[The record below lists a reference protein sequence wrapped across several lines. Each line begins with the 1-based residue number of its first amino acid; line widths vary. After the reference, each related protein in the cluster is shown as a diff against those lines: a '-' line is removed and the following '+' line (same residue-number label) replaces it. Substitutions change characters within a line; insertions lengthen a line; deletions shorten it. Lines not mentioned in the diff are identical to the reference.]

1 MIENHTKCVKVSET
15 GICPFCYSG
24 NIIKNGTT
32 KTRKQQYFC
41 KKCDRRFLDYYSYN
55 AYRKDINFQIV
66 QLTKEGLGIRSTAR
80 ILKISVTTLLKRIQN
95 IAKEIKVPVLPFGK
109 TFELDEMRFFI
120 RKKTNPMWL
129 AYAINKTTKEA
140 AGFYIGRRNNKTLNA
155 VVKTLLNA
163 KAKKISTD
171 KLRNYQYLIPKE
183 IHSTKRYATNFIER
197 NNLTIRTHLKRL
209 NRRTIC
215 FPKSLKMT
223 SAILKIYF
231 WN

>member
-1 MIENHTKCVKVSET
+1 MIEDHTKCIKVSET
-15 GICPFCYSG
+15 GICPFCYSDK
-24 NIIKNGTT
+24 IIKNGTT
-32 KTRKQQYFC
+32 RTKKQQYFC
-41 KKCDRRFLDYYSYN
+41 KRCKRRFLDYYSYN

-66 QLTKEGLGIRSTAR
+66 QLTKEGLGIRSTSRVLR
-80 ILKISVTTLLKRIQN
+80 ISTTTLLKRIIV
-95 IAKEIKVPVLPFGK
+95 IAEQIKLPVLSLGK
-109 TFELDEMRFFI
+109 TYELDEMRFFI

-129 AYAINKTTKEA
+129 TYAINKKTRDV

-163 KAKKISTD
+163 KVKKIFTD
-171 KLRNYQYLIPKE
+171 KLSNYQYLIPKE
-183 IHSTKRYATNFIER
+183 IHSTKRYETNLIER
-197 NNLTIRTHLKRL
+197 KNLNIRTHLKRL

-215 FPKSLKMT
+215 FPKKLKMT